1 LERDDLVLTTK
12 NYLKSMEF
20 LLGGK
25 AQDPMEHHCLDLIEC
40 ETKIKPDLREAP
52 FLDGLK
58 LFMDGSS
65 REKS

>member
-1 LERDDLVLTTK
+1 
-12 NYLKSMEF
+12 MEF